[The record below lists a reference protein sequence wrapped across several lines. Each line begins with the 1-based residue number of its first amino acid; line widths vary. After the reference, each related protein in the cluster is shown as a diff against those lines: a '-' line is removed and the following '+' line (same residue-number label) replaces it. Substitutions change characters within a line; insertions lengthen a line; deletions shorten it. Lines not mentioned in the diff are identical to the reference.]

1 MTATLRGGIQVSK
14 RTWTQPNELD
24 SGYETRSNYDTDFDK
39 GYAIGYTRHNLFG
52 RNLVAKVALSGG
64 VGGYSNRL
72 GENFRTSLALP
83 LSRSSVVQA
92 EFGGR
97 FHEESRTST
106 GYQGGEFTR
115 KSRYSSD
122 RLTVNWQS
130 DTTDDPFT
138 PRQGRRIGSTL
149 EHGWSY
155 NSTPF
160 DTYFFPEP
168 ISRQLETRSRGI
180 VTEGRG
186 DWFWPLTNRVSMGAG
201 ATLGANVASSDVTL
215 TEVAQ
220 TTSESVSSRAIS
232 GAVTAV
238 AFGTIQRNQDAET
251 HFWWELRTSLS
262 GSRWHSEG
270 ENRDGEFPS
279 DLLWEDG
286 SARSVTATVSATL
299 AARGRWGTARLSF
312 SYSHVR
318 YSTDQLQ

>member
-1 MTATLRGGIQVSK
+1 MLKVGSTYSEADLQQALHRVERLPFVVSADFALRRGSERGRFALVVKVVETMPVFAGGDLGINVYSGSRQVMATEVAYVALPEVGARRFFGGENEVTATLRGGIQVSK

-97 FHEESRTST
+97 FHEESLTST
-106 GYQGGEFTR
+106 RYQGGELTR
-115 KSRYSSD
+115 ESRYSSD

-155 NSTPF
+155 TSHPY
-160 DTYFFPEP
+160 DTYFFPDQ

-201 ATLGANVASSDVTL
+201 ATLGANVAKL
-215 TEVAQ
+215 
-220 TTSESVSSRAIS
+220 R
-232 GAVTAV
+232 
-238 AFGTIQRNQDAET
+238 RNP
-251 HFWWELRTSLS
+251 H
-262 GSRWHSEG
+262 
-270 ENRDGEFPS
+270 
-279 DLLWEDG
+279 
-286 SARSVTATVSATL
+286 RSCPD
-299 AARGRWGTARLSF
+299 
-312 SYSHVR
+312 HV
-318 YSTDQLQ
+318 